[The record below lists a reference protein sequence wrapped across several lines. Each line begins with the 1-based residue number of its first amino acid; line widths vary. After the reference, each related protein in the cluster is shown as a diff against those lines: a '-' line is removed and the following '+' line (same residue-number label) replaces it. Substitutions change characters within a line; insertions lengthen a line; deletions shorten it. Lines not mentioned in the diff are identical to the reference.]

1 MRRFLSQ
8 KTDDFGE
15 DPASHNSLKVRLN
28 NMALGNPLADD
39 DHDVITSRYMKV
51 TLSAECIDR
60 YEKQIR
66 SAFYT
71 ALHSVQDQASSSD
84 ISLEASDSFSG
95 SKSWAPCYHEG
106 HLLSL
111 RRCFR
116 NTHQDDASY
125 YFYIMWLSDYGELE
139 LPYRISRALLDAVR
153 QNLPSMLDQEH
164 RLFELLLLP
173 YIADVSDAD
182 FVRLLCPHEVAI
194 SFQEFEQ
201 MILNSYSVLLAIA
214 FHGSIPTS
222 GDHPILQL
230 RLALKSRLHLERDE
244 IQIADPDA
252 SHTKFIYRSFT
263 EEEEADRQKKIQN
276 ELRHLNEAKRPPYHE
291 TKEHVEE
298 LSDKD
303 VCRFFF
309 EGIPYG
315 SVKKNVRSECS
326 QRFHTLLQD
335 SLKTFGS
342 HAIVCHSADPECLNS
357 LQKMFETDFQNYI
370 TAIIHS
376 SLSIASESTYRR
388 ASLHWKENTR
398 FLHKG
403 INFSSRKDVLSDL
416 TDSIINQVINP
427 TNSVQN
433 DLSLKILIS
442 GPASSGKSTF
452 LATAAQ
458 ILSETLGKR
467 SLIMVRYTKLDPQC
481 KTVVGLLESISSQ
494 IGLLVPGSS
503 IHVQLSAK
511 RRLEDLSESIRRFCA
526 PPLRSINDEEKNRF
540 VLLIDDLDT
549 LDADAVELLDSWI
562 PVGFHPHFSIIATT
576 SLDFMDKKLTFL
588 RNSGLKREHVI
599 VIPPFDDEVRS
610 ALIERS
616 TTKLHTGPLEPV
628 EDIASIMANT
638 GIFITK
644 SAATSRPHTSASV
657 SISLHS
663 EKHMSLPGRSFGDVD
678 ICQYISD
685 ASNQKVDCIEN
696 GSADSLIDHKYE
708 EVLQSATEFK
718 SFELAVKYLRSST
731 FASLPKHINSAAFIQ
746 KTLDSAAEEFGLIFV
761 SHVMAYL
768 TFSRDQM
775 HRVELLA
782 LLTCDE
788 EVILEARNKH
798 HDLYSGCT
806 TVKFPALII
815 NNFLDTCILL
825 QVMIPQRGDVLICDC
840 PLLIASWCCSQKG
853 FDHKF
858 IHSNM
863 AIYFL
868 GTWKSEGLP
877 SQPLERKQPPAPA
890 QINFRRIREG
900 PYHAILA
907 GELTLAGQEVARYSY
922 IETCYRHGQGH
933 EAAYYL
939 KLLAGYIQSDPSN
952 ISDPDLPRRI
962 NDYWI
967 FVNCNHL
974 KLCANSAL
982 LSNIALSSNAASKIF
997 EDAVANTRYTTEWSG
1012 TTNGFR
1018 LPRNS
1023 SIDNLKSFR
1032 SLPNIQGKHYLLCD
1046 LLTQKNMIRHQQ
1058 VFLVYAYPP
1067 IIGLRLLRT
1076 MQVLYINANYLANG
1090 VIQKH
1095 FYLQSNEF

>member
-8 KTDDFGE
+8 KIDDFGGE

-28 NMALGNPLADD
+28 NMALGNPLTDD
-39 DHDVITSRYMKV
+39 DHDVLPSRCMKI
-51 TLSAECIDR
+51 TLSAECVDR
-60 YEKQIR
+60 YEKQLR
-66 SAFYT
+66 NAFYT

-84 ISLEASDSFSG
+84 ISLEASDSYAG
-95 SKSWAPCYHEG
+95 SKIWAPRYHEG

-116 NTHQDDASY
+116 DTHKNDASY

-139 LPYRISRALLDAVR
+139 LPSRISRALLDAVR
-153 QNLPSMLDQEH
+153 QNLPSMLDQEI

-173 YIADVSDAD
+173 YIADASDAD
-182 FVRLLCPHEVAI
+182 FVRLLCPHEIAT

-201 MILNSYSVLLAIA
+201 MILNSYSALIAIV
-214 FHGSIPTS
+214 FHGSIPAC

-230 RLALKSRLHLERDE
+230 RLVLKSRLHLEQDE
-244 IQIADPDA
+244 IQVADPNA
-252 SHTKFIYRSFT
+252 SHTKFIYRSFS
-263 EEEEADRQKKIQN
+263 EEEDAERQKKIQN
-276 ELRHLNEAKRPPYHE
+276 EQRHLNEAKRPPYHE

-303 VCRFFF
+303 ICRFFF

-315 SVKKNVRSECS
+315 SVRKNVRSECT
-326 QRFHTLLQD
+326 QRYHTLLQD
-335 SLKTFGS
+335 SLKKFGS
-342 HAIVCHSADPECLNS
+342 HAIACHSADSESLNT
-357 LQKMFETDFQNYI
+357 LQNMFQADFQYYV
-370 TAIIHS
+370 TTIIHS
-376 SLSIASESTYRR
+376 SSSIASESTYRR
-388 ASLHWKENTR
+388 MSLHWKENSR
-398 FLHKG
+398 FLHSG
-403 INFSSRKDVLSDL
+403 INFSSRKDVLSDM
-416 TDSIINQVINP
+416 TDSIINQIINP
-427 TNSVQN
+427 TNAVQN
-433 DLSLKILIS
+433 DLSLKMLIS

-467 SLIMVRYTKLDPQC
+467 SLIMVRYAKLDPQC
-481 KTVVGLLESISSQ
+481 KTVVGLLESVSSQ
-494 IGLLVPGSS
+494 IALLVPGSS
-503 IHVQLSAK
+503 IHVQMSAK
-511 RRLEDLSESIRRFCA
+511 RHLEDLSASILRLCA
-526 PPLRSINDEEKNRF
+526 PSLRSSNDEEKIRC
-540 VLLIDDLDT
+540 VLLIDDFDT
-549 LDADAVELLDSWI
+549 LDTDAVELIDSWI

-599 VIPPFDDEVRS
+599 VIPPFDGEVRS
-610 ALIERS
+610 ALIDSS
-616 TTKLHTGPLEPV
+616 TTKPHAGPHDPV

-644 SAATSRPHTSASV
+644 STPTSRPHTSASV

-663 EKHMSLPGRSFGDVD
+663 ERHLLMPGRSFTDAD
-678 ICQYISD
+678 ICQYISN
-685 ASNQKVDCIEN
+685 ASNQKVDCIEDGN
-696 GSADSLIDHKYE
+696 CDSLVIDDKCE
-708 EVLQSATEFK
+708 EVLQSASEFK
-718 SFELAVKYLRSST
+718 SFELAMKYLRSST
-731 FASLPKHINSAAFIQ
+731 FGSIPKHINTAAFIQ
-746 KTLDSAAEEFGLIFV
+746 KTLDSASEEFGVVFV
-761 SHVMAYL
+761 SHLMAYL
-768 TFSRDQM
+768 TFSRDHV
-775 HRVELLA
+775 HRFELLA

-788 EVILEARNKH
+788 EVILEARNKQ
-798 HDLYSGCT
+798 HDLYSGCA

-825 QVMIPQRGDVLICDC
+825 QVMIPVRGDVLICDC

-868 GTWKSEGLP
+868 GSWKSEGLP
-877 SQPLERKQPPAPA
+877 SQPLERELPPAPA

-907 GELTLAGQEVARYSY
+907 GEFTLAGQEVARYSY

-939 KLLAGYIQSDPSN
+939 KLLAGYIQSDPSK

-974 KLCANSAL
+974 KLCSNFSL
-982 LSNIALSSNAASKIF
+982 LSNLACSSNAASKIF
-997 EDAVANTRYTTEWSG
+997 EDAVANARYATEWSG
-1012 TTNGFR
+1012 NTKGFR

-1023 SIDNLKSFR
+1023 SIDNLRCFR
-1032 SLPNIQGKHYLLCD
+1032 SLPNIQGKSCLLHD
-1046 LLTQKNMIRHQQ
+1046 S
-1058 VFLVYAYPP
+1058 FLQTTL
-1067 IIGLRLLRT
+1067 I
-1076 MQVLYINANYLANG
+1076 
-1090 VIQKH
+1090 
-1095 FYLQSNEF
+1095 